1 MSIWIARFLGPI
13 FLVLAVRMIISPS
26 SLLETS
32 RKFLADSPLV
42 LISGVLA
49 MVAGLSIV
57 NTHNLWVWDWRL
69 IVTLFGWALI
79 IGGAIRVVAP
89 NIVDEVGGAMMDRPG
104 MTRIAGA
111 IWALLGALLAFKGY
125 GS

>member
-1 MSIWIARFLGPI
+1 MSIWIAGFLGPI
-13 FLVLAVRMIISPS
+13 FLVLALRMIISPS

-69 IVTLFGWALI
+69 IVTLFGWMLV

-89 NIVDEVGGAMMDRPG
+89 VLVNLVGGAMMERPG
-104 MTRIAGA
+104 LTRVAGMV
-111 IWALLGALLAFKGY
+111 WALLGVLLVFKGY
-125 GS
+125 VS